1 MELSEMREPLIV
13 GIILMGAFFVFCI
26 FAVIRSQRR
35 KLSAGTED
43 MIGKVAQTQ
52 TALNPRGTVLAEGE
66 LWTAIAEG
74 NRIRSGE
81 EVIITKI
88 EGLRLWVRRKE
99 KEDE

>member
-1 MELSEMREPLIV
+1 MELSQMREPLIV

-35 KLSAGTED
+35 KLSAGTEE
-43 MIGKVAQTQ
+43 MIGKVAQTH

>member
-13 GIILMGAFFVFCI
+13 GIILMGAFFVFCV

-35 KLSAGTED
+35 KLSTGTEE
-43 MIGKVAQTQ
+43 MIGRVAQTH

-81 EVIITKI
+81 EVIITKV